1 MTSLAGEVQ
10 AVVWGLFSTLACD
23 TLRTSNGHMTIDFK
37 NLIAERHKVPF
48 ALTLEGGDAALKA
61 FLEIQTI
68 LARHE
73 IAAHEQPIAIP
84 SAHP

>member
-1 MTSLAGEVQ
+1 
-10 AVVWGLFSTLACD
+10 
-23 TLRTSNGHMTIDFK
+23 MTIDFK
-37 NLIAERHKVPF
+37 NLIAERHESKVPF

-73 IAAHEQPIAIP
+73 IAAHEQPISIP

>member
-1 MTSLAGEVQ
+1 
-10 AVVWGLFSTLACD
+10 
-23 TLRTSNGHMTIDFK
+23 MTIDFK
-37 NLIAERHKVPF
+37 NLIAERHEFKVPF
-48 ALTLEGGDAALKA
+48 ALTLEGGDALKA

-73 IAAHEQPIAIP
+73 IAAHEQPISIP